1 MLPFLV
7 GFQKAK
13 EICFFG
19 DKITAQK
26 AFELG
31 LVNKVLLKEELI
43 PFARQQALRL
53 IPPQGPY
60 LSIKLMKKTMHA
72 YFIDILDKT
81 LDLENKG
88 LRKTFRSKDFSES
101 MRALK
106 EKRDP
111 IFIGR

>member
-1 MLPFLV
+1 
-7 GFQKAK
+7 
-13 EICFFG
+13 
-19 DKITAQK
+19 
-26 AFELG
+26 
-31 LVNKVLLKEELI
+31 
-43 PFARQQALRL
+43 
-53 IPPQGPY
+53 
-60 LSIKLMKKTMHA
+60 MHA

-88 LRKTFRSKDFSES
+88 LRKMFRSKDFNES

>member
-1 MLPFLV
+1 
-7 GFQKAK
+7 
-13 EICFFG
+13 
-19 DKITAQK
+19 
-26 AFELG
+26 
-31 LVNKVLLKEELI
+31 VNKVLPNEELI
-43 PFARQQALRL
+43 PYAREQALRL
-53 IPPQGPY
+53 IPPQGPS

-88 LRKTFRSKDFSES
+88 LRKMFRSKDFNES

-111 IFIGR
+111 VFIGR